1 MHTESTAF
9 SITTNG
15 DGEMRRREKEGPL
28 ENPTSFTLRSATHFV
43 GYSNKVLVHE
53 KRRQHNRS
61 LREQFFEVPLRAGN
75 TCNGRQIDAVA
86 ISKQPKSWAVLMA
99 MKMNGWLLLI
109 CCRACLDSSL

>member
-1 MHTESTAF
+1 MHAESTAF

-61 LREQFFEVPLRAGN
+61 LREQFFEVPLV
-75 TCNGRQIDAVA
+75 GRGTLVTGDKLTLSQ
-86 ISKQPKSWAVLMA
+86 SRSNQNL
-99 MKMNGWLLLI
+99 GR
-109 CCRACLDSSL
+109 C